1 MKINLFQLAQLLPM
15 EENFLLL
22 FRFDN
27 PLESS
32 VEFMKVNKLRI
43 PTKLWIICQKI
54 NFPINFSLKKK
65 QIWREYDSDNSGYIE
80 ADELK
85 NFLRDLLREAKK
97 INDVSED
104 KLIEYT
110 DTMVFSLC
118 FPFWW
123 QIRLIRF
130 SYFLRYKIFFSKFK

>member
-1 MKINLFQLAQLLPM
+1 M

-32 VEFMKVNKLRI
+32 VEFMK
-43 PTKLWIICQKI
+43 
-54 NFPINFSLKKK
+54 
-65 QIWREYDSDNSGYIE
+65 IWREYDTDNSGYIE

-85 NFLRDLLREAKK
+85 NFLRDLLKEAKK

-110 DTMVFSLC
+110 DTM
-118 FPFWW
+118 
-123 QIRLIRF
+123 
-130 SYFLRYKIFFSKFK
+130 

>member
-1 MKINLFQLAQLLPM
+1 M

-32 VEFMKVNKLRI
+32 VEFMK
-43 PTKLWIICQKI
+43 
-54 NFPINFSLKKK
+54 
-65 QIWREYDSDNSGYIE
+65 IWREYDTDNSGYIE

-85 NFLRDLLREAKK
+85 NFLRDLLKEAKK

-110 DTMVFSLC
+110 DTMTC
-118 FPFWW
+118 R
-123 QIRLIRF
+123 RLGPANAGC
-130 SYFLRYKIFFSKFK
+130 LHPAVIFALKQFFQVTRLVLD